1 MELALQII
9 TLLGSVAML
18 MYGMK
23 VMSEGLQ
30 KMAGSKLSNVLGTM
44 TTNRF
49 MGVITGA
56 GITAA
61 VQSSTATTVMTV
73 SFVSAGILSLS
84 QAISVIGGNTE
95 SESSHFGHHGCEYRN
110 HIHRM
115 DYGAWRWFLRPTH
128 IGLYGYCACRCT
140 YIHEEECQHGRF
152 PYRFIADAI
161 GFDYAQD

>member
-49 MGVITGA
+49 TGVLTGA

-73 SFVSAGILSLS
+73 SFVSAGILDRK
-84 QAISVIGGNTE
+84 SVV
-95 SESSHFGHHGCEYRN
+95 
-110 HIHRM
+110 
-115 DYGAWRWFLRPTH
+115 
-128 IGLYGYCACRCT
+128 
-140 YIHEEECQHGRF
+140 
-152 PYRFIADAI
+152 
-161 GFDYAQD
+161 